1 MASNSEANLSSDFD
15 IDEVINWDE
24 QNYSS
29 KVNNHS
35 LFDEETHKIRSWTR
49 ARVPPLIST
58 RQYTNGRQAFFDR
71 IVHSHYV
78 QSSLQIH

>member
-29 KVNNHS
+29 KVNIHPI
-35 LFDEETHKIRSWTR
+35 FDEENTQNTYLDTSNVGANPIR
-49 ARVPPLIST
+49 
-58 RQYTNGRQAFFDR
+58 
-71 IVHSHYV
+71 
-78 QSSLQIH
+78 

>member
-29 KVNNHS
+29 KVIIHP
-35 LFDEETHKIRSWTR
+35 LFDEDSAQNMYLDTSNVGANPTR
-49 ARVPPLIST
+49 
-58 RQYTNGRQAFFDR
+58 
-71 IVHSHYV
+71 
-78 QSSLQIH
+78 

>member
-29 KVNNHS
+29 KVNIHPIY
-35 LFDEETHKIRSWTR
+35 DEENIQNMYLDTSNVGAIPDSISRS
-49 ARVPPLIST
+49 
-58 RQYTNGRQAFFDR
+58 GRQVR
-71 IVHSHYV
+71 LLYTLSHG
-78 QSSLQIH
+78 SFLASN